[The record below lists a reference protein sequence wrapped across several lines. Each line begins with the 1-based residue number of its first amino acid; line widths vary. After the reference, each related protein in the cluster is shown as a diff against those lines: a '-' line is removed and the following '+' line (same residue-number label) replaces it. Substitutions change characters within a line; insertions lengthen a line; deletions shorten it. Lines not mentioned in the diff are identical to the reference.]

1 MKWTNYIEDKLS
13 KCTQNEID
21 NLKNTV
27 SIEEIEFST
36 TFQAQIASNF
46 YQTYM
51 KFYPVLKKEII
62 SVFHTLFRKV
72 TCHYVCMFCCQKE
85 VSGSSHTLGGIL
97 AQEHEYCEAR
107 ITGGHVRSFLPQ
119 TLISIKTR
127 LNKKDFI
134 QW

>member
-21 NLKNTV
+21 NLKNPV

-72 TCHYVCMFCCQKE
+72 TCYYVCMFCC
-85 VSGSSHTLGGIL
+85 
-97 AQEHEYCEAR
+97 
-107 ITGGHVRSFLPQ
+107 
-119 TLISIKTR
+119 
-127 LNKKDFI
+127 
-134 QW
+134 